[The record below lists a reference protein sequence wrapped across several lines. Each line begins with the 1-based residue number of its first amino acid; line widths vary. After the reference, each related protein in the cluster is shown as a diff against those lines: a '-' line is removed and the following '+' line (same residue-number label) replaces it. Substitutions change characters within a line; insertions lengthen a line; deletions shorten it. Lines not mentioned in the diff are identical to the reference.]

1 VPPEALSLLT
11 WRDLASRAG
20 GVSDWTVAELR
31 ALTDADAS
39 SSTDRAVFAAFW
51 EALETMTREERAG
64 VLAFATGRSRLP
76 APGADG
82 AGGLARSGSGAHVLR
97 LDVKHGSADGGLPT
111 ASTCS
116 WALHLPALT
125 ESERMARALRVAV
138 QFSGTIDGDGRAS
151 GGASLLQLLDAGAY
165 GLALE
170 QAASPA
176 GGAWVLQPLWPD
188 APDSVAQEEEAEA
201 QAGTS
206 SPDDEADGDGS
217 DDERLESWQV
227 ARLLDDFRVWR
238 GMSAFGEVSNGEWA
252 RLTEASAE
260 VRDREG
266 LFRMIEAQGDEM
278 LSSWE
283 MYSEEAAEALEREE
297 AMSEG
302 EEDLDPEN
310 CRQQ

>member
-1 VPPEALSLLT
+1 
-11 WRDLASRAG
+11 
-20 GVSDWTVAELR
+20 
-31 ALTDADAS
+31 
-39 SSTDRAVFAAFW
+39 
-51 EALETMTREERAG
+51 
-64 VLAFATGRSRLP
+64 
-76 APGADG
+76 
-82 AGGLARSGSGAHVLR
+82 VLR

-125 ESERMARALRVAV
+125 EPERMARALRVAV

-151 GGASLLQLLDAGAY
+151 GGASLLQLLDAGAD

-188 APDSVAQEEEAEA
+188 APDSVAQEEEAG
-201 QAGTS
+201 AGTS

-217 DDERLESWQV
+217 DDERLEPWQV

-238 GMSAFGEVSNGEWA
+238 GMSAFGEVSDGEWA

-283 MYSEEAAEALEREE
+283 MYSQEAAEAMSE
-297 AMSEG
+297 SEG